1 MHQEAQ
7 GLQST
12 KVIDNEIYL
21 KNIKRNIARLK
32 RNVPKDSNIK
42 DLLEDDITKDAFPLS
57 PTPNIQTNDVC
68 YFLTETSP
76 KDIGYIDLT
85 GRFPHKSARGNQY
98 LLVAYHFDA
107 NAIYILIP

>member
-42 DLLEDDITKDAFPLS
+42 DLLEKDSNRDFSPSITITERKNPTTLS
-57 PTPNIQTNDVC
+57 NFFSIQIQKV
-68 YFLTETSP
+68 
-76 KDIGYIDLT
+76 
-85 GRFPHKSARGNQY
+85 
-98 LLVAYHFDA
+98 
-107 NAIYILIP
+107 